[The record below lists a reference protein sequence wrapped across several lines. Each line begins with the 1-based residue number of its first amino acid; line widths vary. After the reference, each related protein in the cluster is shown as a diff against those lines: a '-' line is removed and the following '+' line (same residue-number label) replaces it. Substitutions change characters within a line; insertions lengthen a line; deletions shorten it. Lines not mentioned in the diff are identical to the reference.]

1 MRLKIVKLSSKS
13 ISNFE
18 NELSVSFEILPSK
31 LKKFEN
37 SLKLPGVLFSI
48 SLIIYT
54 KNILK
59 IKVIIC
65 IIKQIG
71 SIKRLTIIINAKNM
85 FKSTSL
91 FKRANIN
98 PNNSVSIN
106 TITVVS
112 IDTIKHLSVLLNIFL
127 L

>member
-48 SLIIYT
+48 SLIIYNNLQQYSWLLYT
-54 KNILK
+54 QTLK
-59 IKVIIC
+59 TTQVGHEPIK
-65 IIKQIG
+65 
-71 SIKRLTIIINAKNM
+71 S
-85 FKSTSL
+85 
-91 FKRANIN
+91 
-98 PNNSVSIN
+98 
-106 TITVVS
+106 
-112 IDTIKHLSVLLNIFL
+112 
-127 L
+127 

>member
-48 SLIIYT
+48 SLIIYNNLQQYSWLLYT
-54 KNILK
+54 QTLK
-59 IKVIIC
+59 TVQVGHEPIK
-65 IIKQIG
+65 
-71 SIKRLTIIINAKNM
+71 S
-85 FKSTSL
+85 
-91 FKRANIN
+91 
-98 PNNSVSIN
+98 
-106 TITVVS
+106 
-112 IDTIKHLSVLLNIFL
+112 
-127 L
+127 